1 MERFHCGDRLLR
13 IRRAQPDFS
22 EWSKQRDPEGI
33 AWKYIEG
40 EFVPQIG

>member
-1 MERFHCGDRLLR
+1 MKRLKCGDRLLR